1 MNSSFTRL
9 LFKLVMIFMSYSNI
23 SMLNENDVTMALQR
37 NYGTTVTMALQRHY
51 EIHFQSCDIN

>member
-1 MNSSFTRL
+1 
-9 LFKLVMIFMSYSNI
+9 MIFMSYSNI